1 MNASK
6 PTYQSKPT
14 TTSTRVEEESFWD
27 VAKRKVEE
35 KEVKKPIERKESKKN
50 VNMITRDEFDNWC
63 RKEMMKLSGSDDIS
77 LLDFCISLDD
87 SQVLSYLQDYLG
99 QSKEVTSFAKSFIQ
113 KKQHLI
119 LFLLIF
125 H

>member
-6 PTYQSKPT
+6 PTYQSKLT
-14 TTSTRVEEESFWD
+14 TTTNTRVEEESFWD
-27 VAKRKVEE
+27 IAKRKVEE

-119 LFLLIF
+119 E
-125 H
+125 

>member
-1 MNASK
+1 MHRTKQSVRHLLT
-6 PTYQSKPT
+6 PTSL
-14 TTSTRVEEESFWD
+14 
-27 VAKRKVEE
+27 
-35 KEVKKPIERKESKKN
+35 KESKKN

-119 LFLLIF
+119 E
-125 H
+125 